1 MPPECVSKDFQ
12 ECLISTFLGIMS
24 ILDRNFLVVV
34 DEISQITKFENH
46 DIYQI
51 SGVSFYPLDE
61 APLKKEILN
70 YLNNLK
76 KVPFVYFSNLIK
88 NLVFCLWI
96 VL

>member
-1 MPPECVSKDFQ
+1 
-12 ECLISTFLGIMS
+12 MS

-76 KVPFVYFSNLIK
+76 KVLFAYFSNLIK
-88 NLVFCLWI
+88 NLVFLFWI